1 MTDYVTHQYIDNLG
15 KTENGIVSVNT
26 YKVVEGITYLLMFPI
41 FKPKNRLKAGD
52 EYKTKPRI
60 AVEIIHQLKTWGFK
74 IK

>member
-1 MTDYVTHQYIDNLG
+1 MTDYVTRQYINNLG

-26 YKVVEGITYLLMFPI
+26 YGVVEGITYLLMFQI

-52 EYKTKPRI
+52 EYKTKPQI
-60 AVEIIHQLKTWGFK
+60 VLEIIHQLKTWGFK